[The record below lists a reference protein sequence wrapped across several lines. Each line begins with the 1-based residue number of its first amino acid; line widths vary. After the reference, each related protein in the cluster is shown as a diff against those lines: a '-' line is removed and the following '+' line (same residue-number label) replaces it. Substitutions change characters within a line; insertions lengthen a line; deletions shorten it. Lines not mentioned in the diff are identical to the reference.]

1 MILLALRSKDALT
14 LMLHHVIKSPSELR
28 DGVAF
33 VGTTLTN
40 VTCGVVTVSLVHSSV
55 TDFYIVLT
63 NSVIMV
69 SCMFIACILPLSLH
83 ECPLE
88 LLLQRS

>member
-14 LMLHHVIKSPSELR
+14 LMLHHVVISPSELR

-33 VGTTLTN
+33 VGTTLSD
-40 VTCGVVTVSLVHSSV
+40 VMCGVVTGSPAHSNV

-63 NSVIMV
+63 NSVIIV
-69 SCMFIACILPLSLH
+69 S
-83 ECPLE
+83 
-88 LLLQRS
+88 

>member
-14 LMLHHVIKSPSELR
+14 LMLHHVVISPSELR

-33 VGTTLTN
+33 VGTTLSD
-40 VTCGVVTVSLVHSSV
+40 VMCGVVTVSLVHSKM

-63 NSVIMV
+63 NLIIMV
-69 SCMFIACILPLSLH
+69 S
-83 ECPLE
+83 
-88 LLLQRS
+88 